1 MCGRFTLFLDAETL
15 KEDFG
20 LVSVPV
26 DYTPRYNVAPS
37 TPLLVVTDPTNR
49 KAEWFRWGLVPSWA
63 KDPAIGNKMIN
74 ARSETLLEKP
84 SFRTAVQ
91 KRRCLILANGFY
103 EWQRGQGKGPS
114 TPYYFQPTDRKPVAF
129 AGLWEFWRS
138 PEGEDLLS
146 CTIITCA
153 ANPVVAPVHER
164 MPVMLPIVTCFDW
177 IVPGPAEKVMP
188 LLAPFDPKKMEAF
201 PVSRAVNAPG
211 YEGAEL
217 IRRAD

>member
-26 DYTPRYNVAPS
+26 DYSPHYNVAPS
-37 TPLLVVTDPTNR
+37 TQVLAVRDAMER

-63 KDPAIGNKMIN
+63 KDPAIGNRMIN

-84 SFRTAVQ
+84 SFRNAVQ
-91 KRRCLILANGFY
+91 RRRCLILANGFY
-103 EWQRGQGKGPS
+103 EWQRGQGKSASSPF
-114 TPYYFQPTDRKPVAF
+114 YFQRKDRKPVAF

-138 PEGEDLLS
+138 PEGEELRTS
-146 CTIITCA
+146 TIITCA
-153 ANPVVAPVHER
+153 ANQVVAPVHER
-164 MPVMLPIVTCFDW
+164 MPVMLSLEECYDW
-177 IVPGPAEKVMP
+177 ILPGPAEKVMP
-188 LLAPFDPKKMEAF
+188 LLTPYDPVLMEAI

-211 YEGAEL
+211 YNAPEL
-217 IRRAD
+217 IQPVN

>member
-37 TPLLVVTDPTNR
+37 TPLLAVMDPAQR
-49 KAEWFRWGLVPSWA
+49 VAEWLRWGLVPSWA
-63 KDPAIGNKMIN
+63 KDPAIGNRLIN

-84 SFRTAVQ
+84 SFRNAAQ
-91 KRRCLILANGFY
+91 RRRCLILVNGFY
-103 EWQRGQGKGPS
+103 EWQRGAGKTSSIPF
-114 TPYYFQPTDRKPVAF
+114 YFQRKDQKPVAF

-138 PEGEDLLS
+138 PDGEDLRT

-153 ANPVVAPVHER
+153 ANAVVAPVHER
-164 MPVMLPIVTCFDW
+164 MPVMLSADTCYDW
-177 IVPGPAEKVMP
+177 IQPGSVDKLMP
-188 LLAPFDPKKMEAF
+188 MLSPFDPNLMEAF

-211 YEGAEL
+211 IEGPEL
-217 IRRAD
+217 IRPVT